1 MIALIM
7 VLLAA
12 AGTVVVGLLFIY
24 VLKHGPKSYDQSVY
38 LSEHGIKGQG
48 QILAVEK
55 TDRKLDNTTYPIV
68 KLILDITLSGEPS
81 YSASTEVP
89 VSYRDFPTV
98 GMNVNVLVNPKK
110 KSEFII
116 TE

>member
-24 VLKHGPKSYDQSVY
+24 VLKHAPKSNDQGVY
-38 LSEHGIKGQG
+38 LTTHGIKGQG

-55 TDRKLDNTTYPIV
+55 TDRKLDGTIYPIV
-68 KLILDITLSGEPS
+68 KLTLTIILPGKPS
-81 YSASTEVP
+81 YPASTEVP
-89 VSYRDFPTV
+89 VSYRDFPAV
-98 GMNVNVLVNPKK
+98 GMDVNVLVHPKK
-110 KSEFII
+110 KNEFII
-116 TE
+116 VD